1 MIRAALAALA
11 FAGAP
16 AAAQDDPLLGGPIAP
31 PRAQDGIAPG
41 NDAVAGAA
49 RIREAVGRIDPSATL
64 SEAGAAFT
72 VNGVALLLV
81 YDINA
86 DRMRV
91 IAPVAEANAL
101 SPDEMMRLMQ
111 ANFDS
116 ALDARYALAKGYVWA
131 IFLHPLSSLD
141 GAEFGSGVAQTVNLV
156 TTYGTSFNSGV
167 HVFGGGDSLEEQ
179 QELVEELERKG
190 EEI

>member
-1 MIRAALAALA
+1 MIRALAALVA
-11 FAGAP
+11 LSGA
-16 AAAQDDPLLGGPIAP
+16 AAAQAPGPFDPPAP
-31 PRAQDGIAPG
+31 PAETGNAPG
-41 NDAVAGAA
+41 DAVVEAAA
-49 RIREAVGRIDPSATL
+49 RLRDTVRRIDPLAKF
-64 SEAGAAFT
+64 SEAGAEFS

-91 IAPVAEANAL
+91 ISPVAEAGAL
-101 SPDEMMRLMQ
+101 TADELTRLMQ

-116 ALDARYALAKGYVWA
+116 ALDARYALAKGFVWA
-131 IFLHPLSSLD
+131 AFLHPLSSLD
-141 GAEFGSGVAQTVNLV
+141 GADFGSGVAQTVNLV

-179 QELVEELERKG
+179 QELVDELEKKG

>member
-1 MIRAALAALA
+1 MIRALIAALLMA
-11 FAGAP
+11 AP
-16 AAAQDDPLLGGPIAP
+16 DAPLPADPLAPPPVEDDTAPGDAVVEAAARLRDT
-31 PRAQDGIAPG
+31 
-41 NDAVAGAA
+41 VK
-49 RIREAVGRIDPSATL
+49 RIDPLAKF
-64 SEAGAAFT
+64 SEAGAEFT
-72 VNGVALLLV
+72 VNGVALLLI

-86 DRMRV
+86 DRVRV
-91 IAPVAEANAL
+91 IAPVAESAAL
-101 SPDEMMRLMQ
+101 TAEETTRLMQ

-131 IFLHPLSSLD
+131 IFLHPLSPLG
-141 GAEFGSGVAQTVNLV
+141 GAEFGSGVAQVVNLV

-179 QELVEELERKG
+179 EELVEELEKKG

>member
-1 MIRAALAALA
+1 MIRAIAAA
-11 FAGAP
+11 FLVAVP
-16 AAAQDDPLLGGPIAP
+16 AAAQAPLPADPLAP
-31 PRAQDGIAPG
+31 PPIEEDAGPG
-41 NDAVAGAA
+41 DAVVAAAA
-49 RIREAVGRIDPSATL
+49 RIRDTVKRIDPLAKF
-64 SEAGAAFT
+64 SEAGAEFT
-72 VNGVALLLV
+72 VNGVGLLLV

-91 IAPVAEANAL
+91 ISPVAEAGAL
-101 SPDEMMRLMQ
+101 TAEETTRLMQ

-179 QELVEELERKG
+179 QELVEELEKKG

>member
-1 MIRAALAALA
+1 MIRAALAAFVLL
-11 FAGAP
+11 AP
-16 AAAQDDPLLGGPIAP
+16 AAAQAPVPADPPAP
-31 PRAQDGIAPG
+31 PSAGDAGPG
-41 NDAVAGAA
+41 DAVVEAAA
-49 RIREAVGRIDPSATL
+49 RLRETVKRIDPLAKF
-64 SEAGAAFT
+64 SETGAEFT

-91 IAPVAEANAL
+91 IAPVAESASLTA
-101 SPDEMMRLMQ
+101 EETTRLMQ

-116 ALDARYALAKGYVWA
+116 ALDARYALANGYVWA
-131 IFLHPLSSLD
+131 VFLHPLTALD
-141 GAEFGSGVAQTVNLV
+141 GAELGSGVAQTVNLV

-167 HVFGGGDSLEEQ
+167 YVFGGGDSLEEQ
-179 QELVEELERKG
+179 QELVDELERKG

>member
-1 MIRAALAALA
+1 MIRTALAA
-11 FAGAP
+11 FAVITP
-16 AAAQDDPLLGGPIAP
+16 AAAQAPIPADPLAP
-31 PRAQDGIAPG
+31 PAAEDAGPG
-41 NDAVAGAA
+41 DAVVEAAA
-49 RIREAVGRIDPSATL
+49 RIRETVKRIDPLAKF
-64 SEAGAAFT
+64 SEAGAEFA

-91 IAPVAEANAL
+91 IAPVAESASLTA
-101 SPDEMMRLMQ
+101 EETTRLLQ

-131 IFLHPLSSLD
+131 VFLHPLSSLD

-156 TTYGTSFNSGV
+156 TTYGASFNSGV

-179 QELVEELERKG
+179 QELVEELEKKG